1 MTRAK
6 YWIAMAVLL
15 ALPNV
20 HAEESD
26 PPLELIEMLG
36 ETDQVETELEI
47 AMAEVEVKVNE
58 KETHPQEVKDDE

>member
-1 MTRAK
+1 
-6 YWIAMAVLL
+6 MALL
-15 ALPNV
+15 LSLPNV

-36 ETDQVETELEI
+36 EADQVDGDLEI
-47 AMAEVEVKVNE
+47 AMAEVEVKMNE

>member
-1 MTRAK
+1 MTRAR
-6 YWIAMAVLL
+6 YWMAMALLL

-20 HAEESD
+20 NAEESD

-36 ETDQVETELEI
+36 ETDQVEDELEI